1 MIYTIYKITLPNGR
15 IYIGKTSKGIEE
27 RLADHIKRGKTTF
40 SAILRTFHV
49 EQIKIEALCQTH
61 HWAQA
66 KGWEIAQIKKHDAL
80 NPAIGLN
87 KTRGGFY
94 DKIDSKKRNFQ
105 GYSRA

>member
-1 MIYTIYKITLPNGR
+1 MIYTIYKITLPNGK
-15 IYIGKTSKGIEE
+15 IYIGNTCKPIEQ
-27 RLADHIKRGKTTF
+27 RLNEHIARGKTKF
-40 SAILRTFHV
+40 AAILRTFHV
-49 EQIKIEALCQTH
+49 EQIKIEALCQTS

-105 GYSRA
+105 GDSRA